1 MLENVSLAVHR
12 LGCMTTG
19 ISLLFVIGTNSG
31 QQHLNHHVNRP
42 YDIDIRPY
50 KIDIKQY
57 HPGDIWQV
65 VVCVCVMIYIH
76 DRHPYVTACLYLSYY
91 IVARISVTLSIAIGG
106 AYNWHDDI
114 NELLSEGTISN
125 NIQHSIW

>member
-1 MLENVSLAVHR
+1 MLSGFKGFQETAKHILYMYIHVHIYTYIFIYLYIYLYIYIYDMLENVSLAVYR

-57 HPGDIWQV
+57 HPGDI
-65 VVCVCVMIYIH
+65 
-76 DRHPYVTACLYLSYY
+76 
-91 IVARISVTLSIAIGG
+91 
-106 AYNWHDDI
+106 
-114 NELLSEGTISN
+114 
-125 NIQHSIW
+125 